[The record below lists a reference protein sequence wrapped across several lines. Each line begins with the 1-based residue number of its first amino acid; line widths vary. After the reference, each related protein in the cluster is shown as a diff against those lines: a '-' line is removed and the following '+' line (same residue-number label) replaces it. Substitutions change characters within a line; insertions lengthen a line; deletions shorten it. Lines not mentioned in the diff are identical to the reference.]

1 MSLDRN
7 DISPLKARFRLSR
20 IIAKRVKLT
29 RRGGDWWGV
38 CPFHSEKTGSFS
50 VNDAKGFYHCF
61 GCGAHGD
68 VLDWWQLTEG
78 LQLPEAI
85 DRLRQEAGE
94 VRPWQEDARPTRAD
108 DAATRAKR
116 DQALAI
122 WHASQAIGGTI
133 AETYLRSAR
142 AIRADLP
149 ESLRF
154 HPGLPIAGPDSAAW
168 PAMVAGVSN
177 LEDEVIAIQRT
188 FLARDGSGK
197 ALIDGPKRS
206 LAPLAEGAVHL
217 GEPTITLGIAEGVET
232 GLSAMERFLV
242 PVWCA
247 LGSNLARIALP
258 DTVRNVVIFADRGAA
273 GEEAAEKAR
282 VSFRLRGRKVA
293 VCFPSI
299 GKDFNDE
306 LRAKRHGP

>member
-1 MSLDRN
+1 MSICVDL
-7 DISPLKARFRLSR
+7 PLLKASLRLSS
-20 IIAKRVKLT
+20 IVAKRVKLT
-29 RRGGDWWGV
+29 RRGGDWWGM
-38 CPFHSEKTGSFS
+38 CPFHEEKTASFS

-68 VLDWWQLTEG
+68 VLDWWQFTEG
-78 LQLPEAI
+78 LRLPEAI
-85 DRLRQEAGE
+85 DRLKREAGE
-94 VRPWQEDARPTRAD
+94 ARPWREEGRSAKVD
-108 DAATRAKR
+108 DAESRAKR

-122 WHASQAIGGTI
+122 WHASQPIGGTI
-133 AETYLRSAR
+133 AETYLRTAR
-142 AIRADLP
+142 AIRIDLP
-149 ESLRF
+149 DSLRF
-154 HPGLPIAGPDSAAW
+154 HPGLPIAGPDSATW
-168 PAMVAGVSN
+168 PAMVAGVTS
-177 LEDEVIAIQRT
+177 LDGEVIAIQRT

-197 ALIDGPKRS
+197 AVIDSPKRC
-206 LAPLAEGAVHL
+206 LASQADGAVWL
-217 GEPTITLGIAEGVET
+217 GEAMITLGIAEGIET

-258 DTVRNVVIFADRGAA
+258 DAVRKVVIFADRGAA

-282 VSFRLRGRKVA
+282 RSFRLRGRKVA

-306 LRAKRHGP
+306 LKAKRNGT